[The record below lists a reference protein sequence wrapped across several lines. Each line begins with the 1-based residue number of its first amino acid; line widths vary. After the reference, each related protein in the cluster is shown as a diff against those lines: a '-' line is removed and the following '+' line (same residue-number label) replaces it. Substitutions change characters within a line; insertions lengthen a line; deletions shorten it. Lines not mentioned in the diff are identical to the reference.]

1 MKFDYDV
8 LIVGGGPAGLSAAL
22 SLGRM
27 SVRTLVVDDGRPR
40 NAPSSHANNVPT
52 RDGVHPAKWRELARE
67 DLKKYPTVE
76 LGADSVVLAR
86 NLSDSMKSKLS
97 HENPASIS
105 PAASSV
111 ESSTGQS
118 TDSKTSHHAHSG
130 SAKTA
135 FSIELKSGAKLTV
148 RNIVLAHGITDNMPE
163 IEGFKDLWGKLIYHC
178 PFCHGYEVRN
188 QKLALIA
195 MSPMAFHPL
204 PMIASLS
211 KDLVFLTNGEFKID
225 SDQLREL
232 KTYGIRLDER
242 KITRLNRSAHD
253 SLSIHFDDGK
263 ELERDGAFATL
274 RLPITQKSNLGDQLG
289 CEKTEFGFYKL
300 SERNETSVPGVF
312 AAGDSATMMHSVVAA
327 SAAGSFVGAMLASLI
342 WKK

>member
-67 DLKKYPTVE
+67 DLKKYPTIE
-76 LGADSVVLAR
+76 LRADSVLVAQ
-86 NLSDSMKSKLS
+86 NLSVSAKS
-97 HENPASIS
+97 
-105 PAASSV
+105 
-111 ESSTGQS
+111 
-118 TDSKTSHHAHSG
+118 TSLKVSEHSQSG
-130 SAKTA
+130 SGETA
-135 FSIELKSGAKLTV
+135 FSIELKSGAKVRV

-178 PFCHGYEVRN
+178 PFCHGYEVKN

-204 PMIASLS
+204 PLIASLTT
-211 KDLVFLTNGEFKID
+211 DLVFMTNGKLKLNA
-225 SDQLREL
+225 DQLREL
-232 KTYGIRLDER
+232 RTYGIRLDER
-242 KITRLNRSAHD
+242 KITQLNRSAND
-253 SLSIHFDDGK
+253 SLLISFADGK
-263 ELERDGAFATL
+263 QLERDGAFATL
-274 RLPITQKSNLGDQLG
+274 RLPVTQKSNLGDQLG
-289 CEKTEFGFYKL
+289 CEKTEFGFYKI